1 MTFSSFFFRL
11 GRALGDNMITRVLFV
26 AICADML
33 FGSLRAARERKWNS
47 AVGIDGG
54 IRKIAMVAC
63 VVLLT
68 VVDMVIHADVLAW
81 LPQEMQQFLSQIGM
95 IKVGMCELF
104 AVLFVLY
111 EATSVLKNLM
121 LCGVPIPA
129 GVREKAERWLNQM
142 TEEMHAVKNES

>member
-1 MTFSSFFFRL
+1 MTFASFLFRL
-11 GRALGDNMITRVLFV
+11 GHAIGDNMITRVLFV

-33 FGSLRAARERKWNS
+33 FGSLRAAKEHKWNS

-81 LPQEMQQFLSQIGM
+81 LPMEMQQFLNQIGM

-104 AVLFVLY
+104 AILFVLY

-129 GVREKAERWLNQM
+129 GLRSRAEMWLDRM
-142 TEEMHAVKNES
+142 TDESHAFEQK